1 MMTEK
6 IQHIINDIRLKS
18 NSLHSQLVSER
29 ERAKK
34 LEVELNEVKSQKN
47 ALENEKT
54 HLNEHVIKLKSELE
68 AIFKERVDE
77 ENSIT
82 ESRNQDIDDLVRE
95 IEHCINQLKK

>member
-1 MMTEK
+1 MTEK

-18 NSLHSQLVSER
+18 NSLHTQLISER
-29 ERAKK
+29 ERARK
-34 LEVELNEVKSQKN
+34 LEVELNELTFQKN
-47 ALENEKT
+47 VLEDEKT
-54 HLNEHVIKLKSELE
+54 QLNENVIKLKSELE

>member
-1 MMTEK
+1 MTEK

-29 ERAKK
+29 ERAKE
-34 LEVELNEVKSQKN
+34 LEVELNEVTSQKN
-47 ALENEKT
+47 VLESEKT
-54 HLNEHVIKLKSELE
+54 YLNESVIKLKSELE
-68 AIFKERVDE
+68 TIFKQRVDE

>member
-1 MMTEK
+1 MTEK

-34 LEVELNEVKSQKN
+34 LEVELNEATSQKN

>member
-1 MMTEK
+1 MTEK

-29 ERAKK
+29 ERAKE
-34 LEVELNEVKSQKN
+34 LEVELNEVTSQKN
-47 ALENEKT
+47 VLESEKT
-54 HLNEHVIKLKSELE
+54 YLNESVIKLKSELE
-68 AIFKERVDE
+68 TIFKQRVDE
-77 ENSIT
+77 ENSII